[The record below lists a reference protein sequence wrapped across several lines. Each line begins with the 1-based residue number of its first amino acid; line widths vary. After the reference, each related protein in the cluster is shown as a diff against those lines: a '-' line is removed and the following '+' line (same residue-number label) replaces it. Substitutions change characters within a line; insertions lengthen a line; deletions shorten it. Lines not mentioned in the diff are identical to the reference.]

1 MTDLN
6 MTALY
11 KYFLALPAVLLICL
25 TAYAQQGGDK
35 VEEDLRRAG
44 IFHRNYQFGK
54 AVEYYSEALGKTADT
69 TLRLEI
75 MERIVECQNGESMM
89 QYIVRPDEITSGIF
103 RINEFFLYIDEFSDN
118 SWIPVPNPFI
128 KTPGHRTNR
137 FYTSMYMPEG
147 SSRVIFSAPDE
158 SGAWNLYT
166 SSLKDSV
173 VWTVPVLL
181 SENILSSGN
190 EIFPVL
196 SKDGKTLYFASDGLP
211 GMGGYDLFCSTWDEE
226 NEDWSTPENLG
237 FPYSS
242 TGDDILFL
250 NNEAGSCSIIVS
262 NRETEG
268 DSVKIYVTKFIAT
281 PVKTPLED
289 NESPLLISSF
299 SSRPETEKGE
309 TASDTAKSPQTDSYS
324 LLVHQLRRL
333 QNDHKEKLDKIEE
346 SRRIYGNASAEDR
359 KFLAGIIR
367 DIEQESMSIKKRI
380 DEVSAQVREMEMQ
393 FLSKGIIPVSY
404 DEMLTNNAD
413 LPTGTDTDNEY
424 IFRKHAPGKIP
435 YIIVEVPEPEFDYSF
450 KILGRNKGQFAEDN
464 TLPDGIVY
472 QIQFMVL
479 SSRATVRDI
488 RGMSPV
494 FVTRMPSGKY
504 LHTVGLFGTYQEA
517 LSNLNR
523 VRKNGFPEAFIIAF
537 DNGRSISVK
546 TARNMEGKKQT
557 PKEPASSA
565 NMAWQV
571 ILSGYGHTLPQSV
584 LATIQQL
591 SGKDITRTVQDDG
604 ETVFAIGPFNDR
616 QEAEDLLNGL
626 DKEGI
631 NVSIKSIKL

>member
-1 MTDLN
+1 

-25 TAYAQQGGDK
+25 AAYAQQGGDE

-75 MERIVECQNGESMM
+75 MERIVECQNGQSMM

-128 KTPGHRTNR
+128 KTPGHRMNR
-137 FYTSMYMPEG
+137 FYTSMYLPEG
-147 SSRVIFSAPDE
+147 SNRVIFSAPDE

-173 VWTVPVLL
+173 VWTAPVLL

-190 EIFPVL
+190 EIFPIL

-268 DSVKIYVTKFIAT
+268 DSVKIYVTDFIAT
-281 PVKTPLED
+281 PVKTPLGKD
-289 NESPLLISSF
+289 ESPLLISSF
-299 SSRPETEKGE
+299 THRPETEEK
-309 TASDTAKSPQTDSYS
+309 TADTAGSRQPDSYS
-324 LLVHQLRRL
+324 LLIHQLRRL
-333 QNDHKEKLDKIEE
+333 QGEQKEKLDKIEE
-346 SRRIYGNASAEDR
+346 SRSIYAKASAGDR
-359 KFLAGIIR
+359 EFLAGIIR
-367 DIEQESMSIKKRI
+367 DIEQESMNIKKQI
-380 DEVSAQVREMEMQ
+380 DELSAQVRKMEIQ
-393 FLSKGIIPVSY
+393 FLSDGIIPIYEEEQQEST
-404 DEMLTNNAD
+404 E
-413 LPTGTDTDNEY
+413 LPATVTDNRSMY
-424 IFRKHAPGKIP
+424 VFRKHTSGKIP

-450 KILGRNKGQFAEDN
+450 KILGRDKGQFAEDN

-488 RGMSPV
+488 KGMSPV

-504 LHTVGLFGTYQEA
+504 LHSVGLFGSYQEA

-557 PKEPASSA
+557 QTERISSGEL
-565 NMAWQV
+565 AWQV
-571 ILSGYGHTLPQSV
+571 ILSGYEHTLPQSV

-604 ETVFAIGPFNDR
+604 ETVFAIGPFNGR

-631 NVSIKSIKL
+631 NASIKSIKL